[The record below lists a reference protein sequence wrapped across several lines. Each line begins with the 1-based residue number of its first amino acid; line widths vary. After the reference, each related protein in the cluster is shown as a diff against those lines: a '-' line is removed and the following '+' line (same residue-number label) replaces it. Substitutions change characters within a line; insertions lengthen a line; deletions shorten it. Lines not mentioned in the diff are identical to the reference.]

1 MEKTDNYLTA
11 LDGIFEKVKKM
22 QIEST
27 VEKIEAMENSLDKL
41 EEELTE
47 IINLNLTETEKNKI
61 INWRR

>member
-1 MEKTDNYLTA
+1 MEKTDNYLIA

-47 IINLNLTETEKNKI
+47 IINLNLTETEKK
-61 INWRR
+61 